1 MEMSDNMPAT
11 PKEYLRSMGIL
22 HKAIVIGAVLF
33 AIVAF
38 AVIQFNGGG
47 VLSPADSKKT
57 GVVFLIVSAV
67 LATICFFR
75 AYTSYNKSIDRIK
88 NGEGNL
94 LKKLNQ
100 YHSALILYLALCE
113 GGTLF
118 SIIVFFLTG
127 DYKALIITGLMAA
140 AMIVKAPVQKKIA
153 DELGL
158 DWKEQQQ
165 F

>member
-1 MEMSDNMPAT
+1 MEMGNNMPAT
-11 PKEYLRSMGIL
+11 PKEYFRSMGIL
-22 HKAIVIGAVLF
+22 HKAMVIGAVLF
-33 AIVAF
+33 AVVTIIVVQA
-38 AVIQFNGGG
+38 NGGG
-47 VLSPADSKKT
+47 VLGAAETKRT
-57 GVVFLIVSAV
+57 GLVFLIVAAI
-67 LATICFFR
+67 LAGVCFFR
-75 AYTSYNKSIDRIK
+75 AYMSYNKSVNNIR
-88 NGEGNL
+88 NGEGSL

-118 SIIVFFLTG
+118 SIIVYFLTG
-127 DYKALIITGLMAA
+127 DYKALIITVIMAA
-140 AMIVKAPVQKKIA
+140 AMIQKAPVQKKIA